1 MGVGLDT
8 SVNACHSFIF
18 SAYYWTKTG
27 PTFIFVKC
35 FPFLHLGRS
44 HAILTRLRLD
54 SVFTGGGGDVL
65 CVCVAGGK
73 GAWLVSLFFLTTA
86 CNMSCI

>member
-35 FPFLHLGRS
+35 FPFLHLGRG

-54 SVFTGGGGDVL
+54 LVFTGGGGDVL
-65 CVCVAGGK
+65 CVRVCVCGG
-73 GAWLVSLFFLTTA
+73 GEGGLACFTIFFNY
-86 CNMSCI
+86 CV